1 MIKHTVSEPKKSF
14 LNTALIVIGIVI
26 FVNVAVHLINLL
38 PGSYGG
44 VGGFFLILA
53 LAIYTSRLMNRKLAS
68 YTYEWDGKKL
78 TIQKRLGRRDKTML
92 ELPRNNIQW
101 IRPMEEIRH
110 QLPNMKRPR
119 KTLSMACR
127 IRGDTVYL
135 LQYRDGNRMY
145 RVMMEPGEGLYKELK
160 KVAKENCK
168 GDA

>member
-1 MIKHTVSEPKKSF
+1 MIRHTVSEPKKSF
-14 LNTALIVIGIVI
+14 LRIVLIVIGIVI
-26 FVNVAVHLINLL
+26 AVNFAVHLINLL

-44 VGGFFLILA
+44 LGGFFLILV

-92 ELPRNNIQW
+92 ELPRENIQW

-119 KTLSMACR
+119 KTLSMSCR
-127 IRGDTVYL
+127 IRGEDVCL
-135 LQYRDGNRMY
+135 LQYRDGKKMY
-145 RVMMEPGEGLYKELK
+145 RVIMEPGEGLYKALK

-168 GDA
+168 GEA